1 MKFLFSPLAMLRSDR
16 SQQHN
21 VRILGRFVALLI
33 LMTLAYMAIF
43 RLLMHWEGRETTW
56 ITAFYWVFTVMS
68 TLGFGDL
75 TFNTDIGRLFSMIVL
90 ASGMVFLLVLLPFLF
105 IELFYIPWSERQ
117 KASRTPFEIPEDMEG
132 HVLLTHVDATAWPLR
147 KKLDQ
152 HGIPHVLIRPTVKE
166 ALAAHDDG
174 WNVMVGDLDLPSTFR
189 KAGIERAALVAATG
203 SDAETAHVAFTVR
216 EIDSDVPIVGLAN
229 DEDSIDVLELA
240 GCNEVIHLADRLGD
254 ALARRVCSAHS
265 ICHVIGSFDDLLI
278 AEATAS
284 QSPWVGM
291 SLKDAEIRRR
301 TGASVVGIWEQGSYK
316 LPTPETV
323 LGERTILLL
332 AGSRD
337 QLDLYDSSL
346 SAYSADGDNPL
357 LIVGGGRVGR
367 AVSRALDRVG
377 TPWRM
382 VEISPDRV
390 RPDDERYYLGSGAD
404 RELIER
410 AGILTTPSVL
420 VTTHDDDL
428 NVFLVLYY
436 RKLRPDVQ
444 ILSRA
449 SRDRNVET
457 MHRAGADFV
466 LSYSSMGATAIFDHL
481 DRTETLAIADGLILF
496 RIKTPASLVGQSLAE
511 ARVRPRTGATVV
523 ALEVDGKRS
532 VNPDPQQ
539 PLEPGSQLILIGS
552 DESETNF
559 LDTFRDG

>member
-21 VRILGRFVALLI
+21 VRILSRFVALL
-33 LMTLAYMAIF
+33 LVLTVAYMAVF
-43 RLLMHWEGRETTW
+43 RLLMHLEGQETSW

-68 TLGFGDL
+68 TLGFGDI
-75 TFNTDIGRLFSMIVL
+75 TFSTDLGRLFSMVVL

-117 KASRTPFEIPEDMEG
+117 KAARTPFKMPESLSN
-132 HVLLTHVDATAWPLR
+132 HVLLTHVDATALPLR
-147 KKLDQ
+147 KRLDQ
-152 HGIPHVLIRPTVKE
+152 HSIPHVLIRPTVAE
-166 ALAAHDDG
+166 ALTAHDDG

-189 KAGIERAALVAATG
+189 CAGIDRAALVAATG

-216 EIDSDVPIVGLAN
+216 EIEQQVPIVGLAN
-229 DEDSIDVLELA
+229 HEDSIDVLELA
-240 GCNEVIHLADRLGD
+240 GCTEVIHLADRLGD

-284 QSPWVGM
+284 QSPWVGL
-291 SLKDAEIRRR
+291 SLKEAEIRRR
-301 TGASVVGIWEQGSYK
+301 TGVSVVGIWERGSYK
-316 LPTPETV
+316 LPTPETL

-332 AGSRD
+332 AGTRS
-337 QLDLYDSSL
+337 QLDLYNSRL
-346 SAYSADGDNPL
+346 SDYSADGDAPL

-367 AVSRALDRVG
+367 AASRALERVG
-377 TPWRM
+377 TPWRI
-382 VEISPDRV
+382 VEIAPDRI
-390 RPDDERYYLGSGAD
+390 PAGDDRYFLGSGAD

-410 AGILTTPSVL
+410 AGLLKTPSVL

-436 RKLRPDVQ
+436 RKLRPDLQ

-457 MHRAGADFV
+457 LHRAGADFV
-466 LSYSSMGATAIFDHL
+466 LSYASMGATAIFDHL

-496 RIKTPASLVGQSLAE
+496 RVKAPSSLIGRSLAD
-511 ARVRPRTGATVV
+511 ARVRPKTGATVV
-523 ALEVDGKRS
+523 AVEVDDQRS
-532 VNPDPQQ
+532 VNPDPKL

-559 LDTFRDG
+559 LETFQDA